1 MKIYF
6 VLILTIFSFF
16 QNFGQDFQMPN
27 MPTKELER
35 GGNLQNSSI
44 ADSLLSNFGDKSTK
58 LNKNP
63 DAKIEDYLLI
73 TRQYDT
79 LRIDTSLTINKYH
92 KINFLRKDNF
102 GLMPFSNTGVA
113 YNSLVFEPSNSISPK
128 IGASNK
134 YFAYDSADDVVYY
147 DLPTP
152 FTELMYRSVFEQ
164 GQLLDA
170 IYSVNTS
177 RQFNFSISRK
187 GLRSL
192 GNYQNF
198 ISSSSNFK
206 FTTSYKSRNK
216 RFRLRTHYN
225 KQNLFSEQNGG
236 IRDSDVPNFENGI
249 DQFLDRGVFDLN
261 FENASNDFISKRF
274 YIDQFYVLKETD
286 SIKNYSIELSNSIYF
301 EEKNYRFNQSSS
313 DDFFGDYFISQEIRD
328 ELFLNTM
335 NFQSKLLV
343 SSKNLG
349 DINLGLIYID
359 DQYSLENYQID
370 EYIDNSVKIDAK
382 TVYLNTGLEKSFS
395 NIDLKFKLINYIH
408 GDNKSNLFQSKI
420 NFHLKEENYLAFQYS
435 FISTPPNYNQVLHR
449 SNYEAYNW
457 TNQFKNPI
465 RNSLAFSLRLSKIFD
480 LDLEYMSI
488 KNHIQFH
495 KLPFDDLD
503 STIDYSIVPLQY
515 AADDLNLLKI
525 NLARKIKLGKFSFD
539 TRILIQRLLENEII
553 NLPELVTR
561 NTLFYS
567 TDMFNKALF
576 LQTGFGFSYFS
587 KYFMNGYDPLL
598 SELYIQND
606 KMIGGFPLIDFFI
619 NAKIQQT
626 RLYFKFEHLNS
637 SFTGYKY
644 YSAPNY
650 PYRDFTFRFGLV
662 WNFFM

>member
-1 MKIYF
+1 MKSYF

-79 LRIDTSLTINKYH
+79 LRVDTSLTINKYH

-216 RFRLRTHYN
+216 RFRFRTHYN

-236 IRDSDVPNFENGI
+236 IRDTDVPNFENGI

-274 YIDQFYVLKETD
+274 YIDQFYVLKESD
-286 SIKNYSIELSNSIYF
+286 SIKNYIIELSNSIYF
-301 EEKNYRFNQSSS
+301 EEKNYRFYQSSS

-349 DINLGLIYID
+349 NISLGLIYID

-395 NIDLKFKLINYIH
+395 NIDLNLKLINYIH

-435 FISTPPNYNQVLHR
+435 FTSIPPNYNQILHR

-465 RNSLAFSLRLSKIFD
+465 TNSLAFSLRLSKIFD
-480 LDLEYMSI
+480 LDLEYMSV

-495 KLPFDDLD
+495 KLPLDDLD
-503 STIDYSIVPLQY
+503 SSIDYSIVPLQY
-515 AADDLNLLKI
+515 GADDLNLLKI

-606 KMIGGFPLIDFFI
+606 KMIGGFPLIDFFV

>member
-1 MKIYF
+1 MKSYF

-79 LRIDTSLTINKYH
+79 LRVDTSLTINKYH

-216 RFRLRTHYN
+216 RFRFRTHYN

-236 IRDSDVPNFENGI
+236 IRDTDVPNFENGI

-274 YIDQFYVLKETD
+274 YIDQFYVLKESD

-349 DINLGLIYID
+349 DINLGLTYID

-395 NIDLKFKLINYIH
+395 KIDLKLKLINYIH

-435 FISTPPNYNQVLHR
+435 LTSTPPNYNQVLNR

-465 RNSLAFSLRLSKIFD
+465 SNSLAFSLRLSKIFD
-480 LDLEYMSI
+480 LDLEYMSV

-495 KLPFDDLD
+495 KLPLDDLD
-503 STIDYSIVPLQY
+503 STIDYSIVPLQH
-515 AADDLNLLKI
+515 AADDLNLLTI

-606 KMIGGFPLIDFFI
+606 KMIGGFPLIDFFV

-626 RLYFKFEHLNS
+626 RLYFKFEHFNS

>member
-1 MKIYF
+1 MKSYF

-134 YFAYDSADDVVYY
+134 YFAYDSPDDVVYY

-216 RFRLRTHYN
+216 RFRFRTHYN

-349 DINLGLIYID
+349 NINLGLIYID

-395 NIDLKFKLINYIH
+395 NIDLNLKLINYIH
-408 GDNKSNLFQSKI
+408 GHNKSNLFQSKI

-435 FISTPPNYNQVLHR
+435 FTSTPPNYNQVLHR

-465 RNSLAFSLRLSKIFD
+465 TNSLAFSLRLSKIFD
-480 LDLEYMSI
+480 LDLEYMSV

-606 KMIGGFPLIDFFI
+606 KMIGGFPLIDFFV